1 MTPTPRTPP
10 PGTAPPGTAPSS
22 ATPLLAP
29 IASSAGRP
37 PTWPLERVLF
47 ALAGSFTL
55 LSVLL
60 GVVVSRWFLLLA
72 AVVGVNQW
80 AFVALGR
87 CPASIVLQRTCG
99 LRSMRAGTTGD
110 NGATPAPVR

>member
-1 MTPTPRTPP
+1 MTPTPRTAPP
-10 PGTAPPGTAPSS
+10 STAPPSV
-22 ATPLLAP
+22 TPLLA
-29 IASSAGRP
+29 SAEARVSRP
-37 PTWPLERVLF
+37 PTWPLERALF

-72 AVVGVNQW
+72 AVVGINQW

-87 CPASIVLQRTCG
+87 CPASIVLQRACG

-110 NGATPAPVR
+110 QGATPAATR

>member
-1 MTPTPRTPP
+1 MTPTPP
-10 PGTAPPGTAPSS
+10 TAPPGTVPPS

-29 IASSAGRP
+29 VEARASRWT
-37 PTWPLERVLF
+37 TWPLERALF

-60 GVVVSRWFLLLA
+60 GVVVSKWFLLLA
-72 AVVGVNQW
+72 GVVGVNQW

-87 CPASIVLQRTCG
+87 CPASIVLQRACG
-99 LRSMRAGTTGD
+99 LRSLRAVTTGD
-110 NGATPAPVR
+110 KAAVPAAAR